1 MQATLKQINTLIENV
16 GFENTVF
23 LLIALGL
30 SALVYFLLR
39 LQAKS
44 QVKIEMVLR
53 ESQEKIDLATEHGKE
68 CERDRQSLRLEL
80 QSTKTRNEQLDNYN
94 KQAHK
99 ELIEAKTRHNAVVE
113 SFNDTLKMLIDK
125 V

>member
-1 MQATLKQINTLIENV
+1 MQSILKQINTLVENV

-68 CERDRQSLRLEL
+68 CERDRENLRLEL

>member
-1 MQATLKQINTLIENV
+1 MQATLKQINTLVENV

-68 CERDRQSLRLEL
+68 CERDRESLRLEL

>member
-1 MQATLKQINTLIENV
+1 MQTTLKQINALVENV

-39 LQAKS
+39 LQTKS

-99 ELIEAKTRHNAVVE
+99 ELIEAKTQHNAVVE

>member
-1 MQATLKQINTLIENV
+1 MQTTLKQINALVENV

>member
-1 MQATLKQINTLIENV
+1 MQTTLKQINALVENV

-39 LQAKS
+39 LQTKS

-80 QSTKTRNEQLDNYN
+80 QSTKTRNEQL
-94 KQAHK
+94 
-99 ELIEAKTRHNAVVE
+99 
-113 SFNDTLKMLIDK
+113 
-125 V
+125 

>member
-1 MQATLKQINTLIENV
+1 MQAILKQINTLVENV